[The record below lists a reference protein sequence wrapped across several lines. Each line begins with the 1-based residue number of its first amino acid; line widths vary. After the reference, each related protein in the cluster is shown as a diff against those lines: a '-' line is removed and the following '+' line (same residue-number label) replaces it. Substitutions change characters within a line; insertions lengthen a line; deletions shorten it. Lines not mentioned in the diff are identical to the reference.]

1 MKVTKPLDLPLLQ
14 REFAA
19 AGVQPRGLV
28 TIETLSGVPNERDLW
43 TYDEVGGLIDLPPE
57 AIPVVDAHVAP
68 LAAVDVARSI
78 TVSARLR
85 TTEAAAHEIL
95 RFPCEQKRLYQA
107 SLKINGVDAGNFVSK
122 ITEGRFTWKR
132 NAAAAVMVGVT
143 VVSNIQDTAASSWNP
158 QAAVSG
164 NDIVFT
170 VTGAAG
176 RTIDWLLTGDIA
188 VFAPS
193 GGV

>member
-1 MKVTKPLDLPLLQ
+1 MTDLDGKPVDLKSLEAELS
-14 REFAA
+14 A
-19 AGVQPRGLV
+19 AGISTNGLG
-28 TIETLSGVPNERDLW
+28 TAGNYLF
-43 TYDEVGGLIDLPPE
+43 TYNGDGAPLELPPE
-57 AIPVVDAHVAP
+57 AQPVVDAHVVP
-68 LAAVDVARSI
+68 PKVVDVAVR
-78 TVSARLR
+78 VDVGARLR
-85 TTEAAAHEIL
+85 TTDAAAHEIL

-107 SLKINGVDAGNFVSK
+107 SLKISGVDAGNFVSK

-132 NAAAAVMVGVT
+132 NAASAVMVGVT
-143 VVSNIQDTAASSWNP
+143 VVSNIQDTAASAWSP
-158 QAAVSG
+158 QASASG

-176 RTIDWLLTGDIA
+176 RTVDWLLTGDIA